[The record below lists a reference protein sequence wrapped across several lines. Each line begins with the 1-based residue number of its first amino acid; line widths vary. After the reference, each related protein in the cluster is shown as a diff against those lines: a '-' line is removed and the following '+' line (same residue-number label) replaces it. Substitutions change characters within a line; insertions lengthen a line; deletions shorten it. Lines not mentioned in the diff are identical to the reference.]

1 MSICAFGINTNG
13 KEKKGRQQVGPGGIE
28 KLSSGAKMM
37 KLSFGAKDRAFMLLS
52 SLALDVGYPDV
63 GYMVL
68 GELVL

>member
-1 MSICAFGINTNG
+1 M
-13 KEKKGRQQVGPGGIE
+13 GPGGIE